1 MQFASPG
8 VLFGASDANRP
19 QKFSGT
25 LDPGSF
31 SRFYEKAKLTNET
44 HAVMAGNE
52 FPMTRGH
59 GRPKQERKINNMKT
73 KLIGRIVLSL
83 GLVFVLSSAVAH
95 LHGGSPATPQEQQ
108 LPVITIHSTG
118 DVTRAKTG
126 SFVLNMNPPLMLGG
140 VYVNFS
146 VSGTAVPGVDY
157 VPLISPAYI
166 GQSGYGVILVQTL
179 PDRRA
184 SSSRKAY
191 SVVVTLEPGLAYA
204 LGEPK
209 SAQMMI
215 KP

>member
-8 VLFGASDANRP
+8 VLFSASDANRP

-31 SRFYEKAKLTNET
+31 SRLYEKAKLTNET
-44 HAVMAGNE
+44 HAVIAGNE
-52 FPMTRGH
+52 FPMTRDH
-59 GRPKQERKINNMKT
+59 GKPKQERKANNMKP
-73 KLIGRIVLSL
+73 KIISIFLSL
-83 GLVFVLSSAVAH
+83 GLVLLLGSAITQV
-95 LHGGSPATPQEQQ
+95 HGGTPASPQDQQ

-118 DVTRAKTG
+118 DVTRGKTG
-126 SFVLNMNPPLMLGG
+126 LFVLNMNPPLILGG
-140 VYVNFS
+140 AYVNFS
-146 VSGTAVPGVDY
+146 VSGTALPGVDY

-184 SSSRKAY
+184 SSSRKAH